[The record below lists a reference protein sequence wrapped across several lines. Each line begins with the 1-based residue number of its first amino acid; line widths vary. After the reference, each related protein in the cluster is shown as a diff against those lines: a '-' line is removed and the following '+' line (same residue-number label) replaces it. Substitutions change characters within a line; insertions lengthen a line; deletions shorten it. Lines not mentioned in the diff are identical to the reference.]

1 MKDDFDTYSLFGG
14 DAAGGATPRE
24 PAKRSSLRAARPAS
38 TRSRYRSDVL
48 SGDAYGFRAPE
59 PVRETRAAVISVS
72 DICRGIQNSLR
83 AAFPPAWVEGEI
95 ASFMVASSGH
105 CYFDLKDREA
115 QISCVMYRS
124 QYQSVGFEPKVG
136 DKIEVY
142 AEPSLYMKRGRLQL
156 TVNRI
161 RKSGLGALYEEF
173 LRLKAKLESE
183 GLFSLELKR
192 PVPSVP
198 RTAAIVTSL
207 KAAGLRDVIQTFEK
221 RAPYV
226 ALEIY
231 PASVQ
236 GSGAA
241 AEIAEALRRAG
252 ESEKAEVILLVRG
265 GGSFED
271 LACFNDERVARAIRM
286 SPIPVITGIGH
297 ESDTTIADL
306 AADLR
311 AATPT
316 AAAEHA
322 AAAESDL
329 MQRLGSLVNR
339 LKRAE
344 EGVMRE
350 ASQRLDMAETRLG
363 TPEELLRGGRAALQL
378 AEEKIR
384 KSPLLLIQGGRSKL
398 SEATPRLRRRLETV
412 FGRAEL
418 QPIVMRNF
426 LEDRL
431 KKSLQEE
438 TKRLRNSE
446 SEIVSHRPKLDA
458 EGRRLDAAASGLRG
472 GLSEKLKQA
481 EETLTRATLFF
492 SGADPGVSRESA
504 RLGLL
509 AQRLATAKPAF
520 RESGKDLLTLRTRLA
535 AVAASGLDERRT
547 ALRFEES
554 KMKSLEVSRVLER
567 GFALLYRDA
576 GIVRSVKSLRKGESV
591 TAVLPDGEASLTVSE
606 VHPKQS

>member
-1 MKDDFDTYSLFGG
+1 
-14 DAAGGATPRE
+14 
-24 PAKRSSLRAARPAS
+24 
-38 TRSRYRSDVL
+38 
-48 SGDAYGFRAPE
+48 
-59 PVRETRAAVISVS
+59 
-72 DICRGIQNSLR
+72 
-83 AAFPPAWVEGEI
+83 
-95 ASFMVASSGH
+95 
-105 CYFDLKDREA
+105 
-115 QISCVMYRS
+115 MYRS

-236 GSGAA
+236 GSGAVGGWKRS
-241 AEIAEALRRAG
+241 RRG

-271 LACFNDERVARAIRM
+271 LACFNDERVARPIRM

-350 ASQRLDMAETRLG
+350 ASQRLDMTETRLG

-398 SEATPRLRRRLETV
+398 SEAIPRLRRRLETV

-438 TKRLRNSE
+438 TTRLRNSE
-446 SEIVSHRPKLDA
+446 SVIVSHRPKLDA

-492 SGADPGVSRESA
+492 FRGQISTHKNTVKARGSGFSLSVSRPRNRHSES
-504 RLGLL
+504 R
-509 AQRLATAKPAF
+509 
-520 RESGKDLLTLRTRLA
+520 GK
-535 AVAASGLDERRT
+535 
-547 ALRFEES
+547 
-554 KMKSLEVSRVLER
+554 
-567 GFALLYRDA
+567 
-576 GIVRSVKSLRKGESV
+576 IC
-591 TAVLPDGEASLTVSE
+591 
-606 VHPKQS
+606 